1 MKINFA
7 KGAWSTDELT
17 YAYTYRFDETNEFI
31 QNEDSI
37 ENAENPKSPAD
48 GYDYL
53 SLVTKEAF
61 GFGTRIT
68 TRCSFE
74 GNAAPLIVIPDCLDD
89 CADGYKRYGRYFE
102 VVLYKNGINVWR
114 HWRKEDGTP
123 TWHKCLGMEFPVT
136 AGEIHTLSVEFKE
149 NYMVIELNGVKTNL
163 RTEDLFSS
171 FHLGVTGC
179 EGPCRFYDMTVES
192 V

>member
-1 MKINFA
+1 MNINFS
-7 KGAWSTDELT
+7 KGAWSKDELT
-17 YAYTYRFDETNEFI
+17 YAYTYRFAETNEFI

-37 ENAENPKSPAD
+37 ENAENPQSPAD

-61 GFGTRIT
+61 GFGTKIT

-74 GNAAPLIVIPDCLDD
+74 GNAAPLIVIPQCLDHCD
-89 CADGYKRYGRYFE
+89 DGHKRYGRFYE
-102 VVLYKNGINVWR
+102 VVLYKNGINVWN
-114 HWRKEDGTP
+114 HWRTEDGTP

-136 AGEIHTLSVEFKE
+136 AGEIHTLAVEFKE
-149 NYMVIELNGVKTNL
+149 NYMVITLDGAKTTL
-163 RTEDLFSS
+163 RADDLFPS

-179 EGPCRFYDMTVES
+179 EGPCKFYDMTVES
-192 V
+192 